1 MKNWE
6 SFQVTFEELQDL
18 IRHLKDSLEKERA
31 EKIEYQHEALKHFE
45 EIQLLRRRIF
55 GRRAE
60 KLSEEDRRQLLL
72 FNEAE
77 EILLAQSSQQPDE
90 QTVEVRAHSR
100 HKRGRKPLP
109 PDIPRIETIHDIS
122 EEEKHCACG
131 QQVTRIGEETCEKL
145 EVIPARIRVRRHVR
159 PKNRVPCL

>member
-1 MKNWE
+1 MNEKLGE
-6 SFQVTFEELQDL
+6 LPSSIEELQDL

-77 EILLAQSSQQPDE
+77 EILLAQSSQ
-90 QTVEVRAHSR
+90 
-100 HKRGRKPLP
+100 
-109 PDIPRIETIHDIS
+109 
-122 EEEKHCACG
+122 
-131 QQVTRIGEETCEKL
+131 
-145 EVIPARIRVRRHVR
+145 PAG
-159 PKNRVPCL
+159 